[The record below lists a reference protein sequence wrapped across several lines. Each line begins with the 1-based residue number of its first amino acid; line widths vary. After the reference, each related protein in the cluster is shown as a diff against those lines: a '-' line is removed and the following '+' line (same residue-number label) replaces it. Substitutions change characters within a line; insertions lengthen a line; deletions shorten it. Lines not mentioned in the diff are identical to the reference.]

1 VTDPVLHEPTI
12 MDTLDCRVDPVNTS
26 RLQAASL
33 LSLIDAYDR
42 KLTRESFLTLAE
54 AALGMHT
61 RIGKF
66 YMMSSIWENHKMGV
80 LDAEMVEKAV
90 NGTGAMALK
99 AHGELYA
106 LMKKV
111 VMCPTSA
118 DKVN

>member
-12 MDTLDCRVDPVNTS
+12 MDTLDCRVDPGNAS
-26 RLQAASL
+26 RLQTAAL

-42 KLTRESFLTLAE
+42 RLTRENFLVLAE

-61 RIGKF
+61 QIGKL
-66 YMMSSIWENHKMGV
+66 YMMASVADNYNLGV
-80 LDAEMVEKAV
+80 LDDLMVERAV
-90 NGTGAMALK
+90 NGTSAMAVK
-99 AHGELYA
+99 AHDELYG

-111 VMCPTSA
+111 VMCPTSD